1 MNVKR
6 FIVWFFVLFILEF
19 FFLEG
24 NGVYP
29 FPEAFLPL
37 IFLNLEN
44 KHIPLLSFLMGI
56 LMDLS
61 VNTLGVFTFSYTLYS
76 VTMRL
81 LLSYTLETDFLK
93 VPMFFMFDLF
103 VKLTN
108 VGIIYIKYGH
118 VDFRFLS
125 FFMSIFIDCIIFFVL
140 DRFYKNV

>member
-1 MNVKR
+1 MIGKR

-24 NGVYP
+24 NGLYP
-29 FPEAFLPL
+29 FPEAFLSL

-44 KHIPLLSFLMGI
+44 GYIPLWSFLMGI

-61 VNTLGVFTFSYTLYS
+61 VNTLGVFTFSYTFYS
-76 VTMRL
+76 VIIRL
-81 LLSYTLETDFLK
+81 LLSYTLETGFLK
-93 VPMFFMFDLF
+93 LPMFFIFDLL

-108 VGIIYIKYGH
+108 VGIVYMKYHYI
-118 VDFRFLS
+118 DFGFLS

>member
-1 MNVKR
+1 MISRR
-6 FIVWFFVLFILEF
+6 FVVWFFVLFILEF

-24 NGVYP
+24 NSVYP

-44 KHIPLLSFLMGI
+44 KYIPLWSFLMGI

-76 VTMRL
+76 VIIRV
-81 LLSYTLETDFLK
+81 LLSYTLETGFLK
-93 VPMFFMFDLF
+93 LPMFFIFDLL

-108 VGIIYIKYGH
+108 VGIIYVKYHH
-118 VDFRFLS
+118 VYFGFLS
-125 FFMSIFIDCIIFFVL
+125 FFMSIFIDFIIFFVL

>member
-1 MNVKR
+1 MSKR
-6 FIVWFFVLFILEF
+6 FAVWFFVLFILEF

-44 KHIPLLSFLMGI
+44 KYITFWSFLMGI

-76 VTMRL
+76 VIIRF
-81 LLSYTLETDFLK
+81 LLSYILETDFLK
-93 VPMFFMFDLF
+93 VPMFFIFDLL

-108 VGIIYIKYGH
+108 LGIIYIKYSH
-118 VDFRFLS
+118 IDFGFLR

>member
-1 MNVKR
+1 MIGKR
-6 FIVWFFVLFILEF
+6 FVVWFFVLFILEF

-24 NGVYP
+24 NSVYP

-44 KHIPLLSFLMGI
+44 KYIPLWSFLMGI

-61 VNTLGVFTFSYTLYS
+61 VNTLGVFAFSYTLYS
-76 VTMRL
+76 VIIRV
-81 LLSYTLETDFLK
+81 LLSYTLETGFLK
-93 VPMFFMFDLF
+93 LPMFFIFDLL

-108 VGIIYIKYGH
+108 VGIIYIKCH
-118 VDFRFLS
+118 HIDFGFLS

>member
-1 MNVKR
+1 MMNKR
-6 FIVWFFVLFILEF
+6 FAVWFFVLFMLEF

-44 KHIPLLSFLMGI
+44 EYITFWSFLMGI

-76 VTMRL
+76 VTIRF
-81 LLSYTLETDFLK
+81 LLSYALETDFLK
-93 VPMFFMFDLF
+93 VPMFFIFDLL

-108 VGIIYIKYGH
+108 LGIIYIKYSH
-118 VDFRFLS
+118 IDFGFLR

>member
-1 MNVKR
+1 MNGKR
-6 FIVWFFVLFILEF
+6 FAVWFFVFFTLEF

-44 KHIPLLSFLMGI
+44 KYIPLWSFLMGI

-76 VTMRL
+76 IIIRL
-81 LLSYTLETDFLK
+81 LLSYTLETNFLK
-93 VPMFFMFDLF
+93 VPMFFIFDLL

-118 VDFRFLS
+118 VDFGFLG

>member
-1 MNVKR
+1 MNGKR
-6 FIVWFFVLFILEF
+6 FAIWFFVLFILEF

-44 KHIPLLSFLMGI
+44 KHIPLWSFLMGI

-76 VTMRL
+76 IIIRL
-81 LLSYTLETDFLK
+81 LFSYTLETNFLK
-93 VPMFFMFDLF
+93 VPIFFIFDLL

-108 VGIIYIKYGH
+108 IGIIYIKYGH
-118 VDFRFLS
+118 VDFGFLG

>member
-1 MNVKR
+1 MIGKR

-19 FFLEG
+19 LFLEG
-24 NGVYP
+24 NSVYP
-29 FPEAFLPL
+29 FPEAFLSL

-44 KHIPLLSFLMGI
+44 KYIPLWSFLMGI

-76 VTMRL
+76 VIIRV
-81 LLSYTLETDFLK
+81 LLSYTLETGFLK
-93 VPMFFMFDLF
+93 LPMFLIFDLL

-108 VGIIYIKYGH
+108 AGIIYIKYH
-118 VDFRFLS
+118 HIDFGFLS